1 MSIIERLAKEYE
13 LYLGFLLGLWSSA
26 VLLNQWAESIT
37 AFHEIIY
44 RSRGLQP
51 VRGAVS
57 QCVSLVQGSVPLTVE
72 LGAYFTKTEL
82 VAFTLSC
89 VVQYKRGSYPGSMS
103 APTTYPDSVS
113 APVMAPA
120 FITCF

>member
-13 LYLGFLLGLWSSA
+13 LYLSFILGLWSST
-26 VLLNQWAESIT
+26 VLLNQRAESIT
-37 AFHEIIY
+37 TFHEIIY
-44 RSRGLQP
+44 RFRGLQP
-51 VRGAVS
+51 IRGAMS
-57 QCVSLVQGSVPLTVE
+57 QRMCLVQGSVPLMVE

-89 VVQYKRGSYPGSMS
+89 VVQYKRGRYPGSMS
-103 APTTYPDSVS
+103 APTTYPDSMS
-113 APVMAPA
+113 TPVMSPA